1 MDLTLFG
8 KQATGDL
15 VTVRGSDPALGS
27 WEHKAFLPHGL
38 PDSMPHLSM
47 DTVLSLGNA
56 RSALAALDTTARHLP
71 NPQLLRQP
79 TLRQEAQSTSAL
91 EGTYAPLSDVVTA
104 DVEHAATPEIREI
117 LNYVRMANH
126 GYAAQAAGRSLSTTL
141 LNELQGILMSGTP
154 LEAESGRLRRSQVI
168 IGRQEGATPGTPPIE
183 AARFV
188 PVPPGDQLAAGV
200 DELMKWKASDHI
212 GRIDPLIKAGM
223 AHYQFETLHPYRDGN
238 GRLGRYLIVMDLQ
251 ALGLLSEPTLMVSP
265 WFEAR
270 RTDYYDQL
278 LRVSTDGDWDSF
290 LRFFAQGLDQA
301 AVSTHRQMLR
311 LGTVQAE
318 LKDTV
323 RSSTIRSESAHAMVD
338 LAITQPTFTATI
350 AARELGLSTGGAR
363 KIIDQLVEVG
373 VLQVL
378 DPDSTYRRRY
388 LAPRIVGVLLERE
401 G

>member
-8 KQATGDL
+8 EQATGDL
-15 VTVRGSDPALGS
+15 ITVRGSDPALGS

-38 PDSMPHLSM
+38 PDSMPPLSM

-56 RSALAALDTTARHLP
+56 RSALAALDNTARHLP

-104 DVEHAATPEIREI
+104 DVELAATPEMREI

-126 GYAAQAAGRSLSTTL
+126 GYAAQATGRSLSRTL
-141 LNELQGILMSGTP
+141 LNELQDILMSGTP
-154 LEAESGRLRRSQVI
+154 LDAESGRLRHSQVV
-168 IGRQEGATPGTPPIE
+168 IGRQEGAKPGALPIE

-188 PVPPGDQLAAGV
+188 PAPPGDQLAAGV
-200 DELMKWKASDHI
+200 DELMTWKAADHT

-238 GRLGRYLIVMDLQ
+238 GRLGRYLIVMDLL
-251 ALGLLSEPTLMVSP
+251 ALGLLSEPTLTVSP

-270 RTDYYDQL
+270 RTDYYDHL

-323 RSSTIRSESAHAMVD
+323 RSSTIRSESARAMVD
-338 LAITQPTFTATI
+338 LATAQPTFTATI

-378 DPDSTYRRRY
+378 DPDSSYRRRY
-388 LAPRIVGVLLERE
+388 FAPRIVGVLLERD